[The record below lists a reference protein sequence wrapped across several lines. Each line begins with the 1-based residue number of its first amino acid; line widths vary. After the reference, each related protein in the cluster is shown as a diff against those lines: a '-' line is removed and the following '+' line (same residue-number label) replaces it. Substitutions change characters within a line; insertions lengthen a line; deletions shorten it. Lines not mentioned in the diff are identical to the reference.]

1 MVKPRLV
8 AGGTKDILA
17 WAPIKKKMTFSE
29 YMHIFSIFL
38 LCCIPILLYYCYKN
52 KTTRKEKENKIKE
65 FVKYVKVNTKKM

>member
-1 MVKPRLV
+1 MVQPRLV

-17 WAPIKKKMTFSE
+17 WTPIKKKMTFSE

-38 LCCIPILLYYCYKN
+38 LCCIPILLYYFYKH
-52 KTTRKEKENKIKE
+52 KTTRKEKEKKIKE